1 MSLRKSARDT
11 SEPSPAP
18 TCQTLLAQ
26 RSNSGSW
33 VTPRSRVM
41 PSNSE
46 RPGDLRGEEGSP
58 PWRCLTTSVVR
69 FSGLILLM
77 PATVRPSHSTR
88 NLKFLYGSKRCAL
101 TVNSAIRFL
110 QLSKIP
116 GPLERELTGGLLDL
130 DHHELGRADG
140 RDADE
145 HVDDAVRHVLVRR
158 GLAVALDEVRLARG
172 AALEGALAEE
182 RVQVRGRG
190 QPDLLPQALV
200 VGLEHDP
207 LQATL
212 EALLDMQREPSHRY
226 VLPRAVERV
235 GALQRARAPHQRA
248 GGGEGAQTVDAERV
262 EQSGLTVRQIDGER
276 AHSDELRLRTRRRL
290 PHAALGVGARDDARD
305 RAGGREGPQPPGER
319 VGE

>member
-1 MSLRKSARDT
+1 MSLRKSARDP

-58 PWRCLTTSVVR
+58 PCRCLTTSVVR

-77 PATVRPSHSTR
+77 PATVRPSHSTS
-88 NLKFLYGSKRCAL
+88 NLKFLYGSNRCAL
-101 TVNSAIRFL
+101 TVNSAIGFL
-110 QLSKIP
+110 QLSMIQ
-116 GPLERELTGGLLDL
+116 GPLERELPRRLLDL
-130 DHHELGRADG
+130 DDDELGRPDR
-140 RDADE
+140 RDAHQD
-145 HVDDAVRHVLVRR
+145 VDDAVLDVLGGG

-182 RVQVRGRG
+182 GVQVRGGG

-207 LQATL
+207 LEAAL
-212 EALLDMQREPSHRY
+212 EALLDMQCEPPDRY
-226 VLPRAVERV
+226 VLPRAVE
-235 GALQRARAPHQRA
+235 G
-248 GGGEGAQTVDAERV
+248 
-262 EQSGLTVRQIDGER
+262 
-276 AHSDELRLRTRRRL
+276 
-290 PHAALGVGARDDARD
+290 
-305 RAGGREGPQPPGER
+305 
-319 VGE
+319 